1 MALEA
6 GDLAPS
12 APIRRLGVLGG
23 TFDPIHIGHLIVAEE
38 ARARL
43 GLDRVL
49 FVPANL
55 SPLKAGSTFFSGE
68 ERYHMVRLAIEG
80 NPHFAVSRVDLDRT
94 GPSYTVDTLRAIQAE
109 YGPSVQ
115 LYFIIGMDALE
126 TFAAWHRPEEIIRL
140 TRLVVVSRPGHGAD
154 WAALEAEVPGIA
166 AVTDVLPT
174 LAIGISSTDI
184 RQRILQGLP
193 IRYQVPASVEAF
205 ILARQA
211 VAEPSE
217 SAC

>member
-154 WAALEAEVPGIA
+154 WATLEAEVP
-166 AVTDVLPT
+166 
-174 LAIGISSTDI
+174 
-184 RQRILQGLP
+184 
-193 IRYQVPASVEAF
+193 
-205 ILARQA
+205 
-211 VAEPSE
+211 
-217 SAC
+217 